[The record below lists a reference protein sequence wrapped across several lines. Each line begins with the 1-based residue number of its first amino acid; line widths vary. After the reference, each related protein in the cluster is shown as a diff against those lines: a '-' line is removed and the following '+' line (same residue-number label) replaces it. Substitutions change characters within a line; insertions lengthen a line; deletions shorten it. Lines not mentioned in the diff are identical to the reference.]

1 MVQIWHR
8 LLRPRPHAKRPQRQ
22 SALRGGETVKG
33 CDALP
38 PTRPR
43 HADASC
49 PVRAEETQPARLV
62 ASDHRP
68 ARGTLLALDQLLAR
82 ARPKIEL

>member
-8 LLRPRPHAKRPQRQ
+8 LLRPRPHAKRPQRR
-22 SALRGGETVKG
+22 SALTGGETLKG

-43 HADASC
+43 HADAVRS
-49 PVRAEETQPARLV
+49 VRAVETQPARLV
-62 ASDHRP
+62 ASDNRP
-68 ARGTLLALDQLLAR
+68 ARGGPGEQILLLAR